1 MTPLIRVLLVDD
13 SAFMRH
19 FLKSLLE
26 VEGDIQVAGVAR
38 DGEEA
43 LEAAGRLGPDV
54 VTLDVEMPRM
64 DGLSCLTA
72 LLERH
77 PLPVVMVSSHTLP
90 GARATV
96 EALARGAV
104 DFVPKPGPE
113 LDRAA
118 IQEFAA
124 LLRQKVRQ
132 AASVDRSRLSS
143 LSSPLRTAAGSP
155 RPSRRTGTPSGLSRV
170 LVVGSSTG
178 GPGALHRLLP
188 ELGEDPGCG
197 IIVVQHMLQGF
208 TRALAEH
215 LDRICPFPVAEA
227 WEGAELRDGLCL
239 VAPGGCHVVI
249 VPPGRVSL
257 DRSPPRHGVR
267 PAVDVTLEAAA
278 EFGPAAWGVILTGM
292 GCDGVEGA
300 RRVKE
305 RGGTIVAED
314 ASTAVVWGMPRAVV
328 EAGLA
333 DHVLPLPQIGLFLR
347 QSFLQEV
354 RAAGGI

>member
-1 MTPLIRVLLVDD
+1 LIRVLLADD

-26 VEGDIQVAGVAR
+26 VEGDIRVVGVAR

-43 LEAAGRLGPDV
+43 LEAVERLGPDV

-72 LLERH
+72 LMERH

-90 GARATV
+90 GARATM

-113 LDRAA
+113 LGRSAV
-118 IQEFAA
+118 QEFAV
-124 LLRQKVRQ
+124 LLREKVRQ
-132 AASVDRSRLSS
+132 AATVDRKRLTS
-143 LSSPLRTAAGSP
+143 LARPVGSP
-155 RPSRRTGTPSGLSRV
+155 PPPTRKGQAESGLSRV
-170 LVVGSSTG
+170 LVIGASTG

-188 ELGEDPGCG
+188 ELGPSPGCG
-197 IIVVQHMLQGF
+197 ILVVQHMLEGF

-227 WEGAELRDGLCL
+227 WEGAELRDGLCF
-239 VAPGGCHVVI
+239 VAPGGVHLLVDPSGCL
-249 VPPGRVSL
+249 SL

-267 PAVDVTLEAAA
+267 PAVDVTLGSAAQ
-278 EFGPAAWGVILTGM
+278 FGPSAWGVILTGM
-292 GCDGVEGA
+292 GYDGVEGA
-300 RRVKE
+300 RKVKE
-305 RGGTIVAED
+305 RGGIIVAED

-333 DHVLPLPQIGLFLR
+333 DYVLPLPQIAPLLR
-347 QSFLQEV
+347 QMLVQEV
-354 RAAGGI
+354 PAAGGI